1 MKKITILA
9 SLLIAVGISSQ
20 AQQLHFMSQY
30 LQHNSMINPAA
41 AGMGDKNFI
50 GISHRNQWN
59 SFPGSPTTTM
69 VYGDFKLTDLKAGI
83 AGYLYQDKT
92 GPTSRAGA
100 QLAYSYQITA
110 KNNKQKLGL
119 GLELR
124 GLQYTID
131 KGKLLSSLGPNDP
144 ALAGATAKFGIDAG
158 AGVYY
163 KDDRLALGIAVSQL
177 IQSKLQLSDVPNA
190 TTSGRLYRHYNITG
204 NYKIDGG
211 DGISVIP
218 NALFRMVQN
227 APTEFQAGCKVDYQ
241 DLLWVN
247 ILGTYRQSYSLQ
259 FGFCVAKKLRVS
271 YAYDGYTDALSS
283 NFQNGAAGHEIGLR
297 FDLTRKNQN

>member
-1 MKKITILA
+1 MKKIT
-9 SLLIAVGISSQ
+9 LIACILIFTGSLAQ

-41 AGMGDKNFI
+41 AGMGEKNFI
-50 GISHRNQWN
+50 GISHRNQWS

-69 VYGDFKLTDLKAGI
+69 VYGDFKLTDLNAGV

-92 GPTSRAGA
+92 GPTSRTGA
-100 QLAYSYQITA
+100 QLAYSYQIIS
-110 KNNKQKLGL
+110 KSKKQKLGL

-124 GLQYTID
+124 GLQYGID
-131 KGKLLSSLGPNDP
+131 KGKLLSALGANDP
-144 ALAGATAKFGIDAG
+144 ALAGATSKFGIDAG

-163 KDDRLALGIAVSQL
+163 ADEKLAVGVAVSQL

-190 TTSGRLYRHYNITG
+190 TTSGRLYRHYNVSA

-211 DGISVIP
+211 DGIYIIP
-218 NALFRMVQN
+218 NALFRLVQN
-227 APTEFQAGCKVDYQ
+227 APSEFQAGCKLDYK

-247 ILGTYRQSYSLQ
+247 ILATYRQSYSLQ
-259 FGFCVAKKLRVS
+259 FGFTVLQKLRVS
-271 YAYDGYTDALSS
+271 YAYDAYSQVLSS
-283 NFQNGAAGHEIGLR
+283 AFQNGAAGHEIGLR
-297 FDLTRKNQN
+297 FDLKRKNQ

>member
-1 MKKITILA
+1 MKKITLLA
-9 SLLIAVGISSQ
+9 AIVICAVAAR

-41 AGMGDKNFI
+41 AGMGEKNFI
-50 GISHRNQWN
+50 GISHRNQWS
-59 SFPGSPTTTM
+59 SFPGNPTTTM

-92 GPTSRAGA
+92 GPTSRTGA

-131 KGKLLSSLGPNDP
+131 KGKLLGALGANDP
-144 ALAGATAKFGIDAG
+144 ALAGATAKFGFDAG

-163 KDDRLALGIAVSQL
+163 KDDRLAVGIAVSQL

-190 TTSGRLYRHYNITG
+190 TLNGRLYRHYNING
-204 NYKIDGG
+204 SYKIDGG
-211 DGISVIP
+211 DDISVIP

-227 APTEFQAGCKVDYQ
+227 APWELQAGCKLDYQ

-247 ILGTYRQSYSLQ
+247 ILANYRQSYSLQ
-259 FGFCVAKKLRVS
+259 FGFCIAKKLRVS
-271 YAYDGYTDALSS
+271 YAYDGYADALNS
-283 NFQNGAAGHEIGLR
+283 NFQNGAAGHELGLR
-297 FDLTRKNQN
+297 YDLNRKK